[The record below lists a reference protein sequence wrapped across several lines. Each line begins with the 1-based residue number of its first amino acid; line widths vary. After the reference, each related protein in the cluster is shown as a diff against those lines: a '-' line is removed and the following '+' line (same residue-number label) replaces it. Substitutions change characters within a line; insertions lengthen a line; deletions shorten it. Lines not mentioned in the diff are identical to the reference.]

1 MHIQQNFSLLKYNTF
16 GIDVSC
22 SHFIELD
29 SEQAIVDFVKTD
41 LQKFPEY
48 TILGGGSN
56 MLFTSD
62 YKGLI
67 LKISARGI
75 RVCQQENGHILV
87 AAMAGEIW
95 DEFVQYTVNL
105 GYGGLENLSLIPGT
119 VGASPIQNIGAYGVE
134 LCDVFHSLRAL
145 NISDGSIRTFDAK
158 TCRFGY
164 RDSFFKQEG
173 KGQYIILEVTF
184 RLDIHPVPKLDYGA
198 IKAEIQK
205 AGIPDE
211 SITVSDIREAVC
223 SIRRSKLPDPELIGN
238 AGSFFKNPVVGG
250 DVFRNLLVKYPQ
262 IIAFPQ
268 KDDKFKLAA
277 AWMIDQCGWKGYRE
291 KDAGVHVNQA
301 LVLVN
306 YGQSS
311 GLMIFQLAEQ
321 IIESVFQKFKIRI
334 ETEVNII

>member
-16 GIDVSC
+16 RIDVSC
-22 SHFIELD
+22 SHFVELD
-29 SEQAIVDFVKTD
+29 SEQSIVDFVKTD
-41 LQKFPEY
+41 LQKFPDRI
-48 TILGGGSN
+48 ILGGGSN

-67 LKISARGI
+67 LKISAKGI
-75 RVCQQENGHILV
+75 RVIQQENGQILV
-87 AAMAGEIW
+87 GAMAGEIW
-95 DEFVQYTVNL
+95 DDFVQYTVNL

-134 LCDVFHSLRAL
+134 VCDVFHSLRAVSV
-145 NISDGSIRTFDAK
+145 SDGSIRTFNAEA
-158 TCRFGY
+158 CRFGY

-173 KGQYIILEVTF
+173 KGQYIILEVVF
-184 RLDIHPVPKLDYGA
+184 RLDNHPVLKLDYGA
-198 IKAEIQK
+198 IKSEIQK
-205 AGIPDE
+205 SGIPDE
-211 SITVSDIREAVC
+211 SIRVSDIRDAVC
-223 SIRRSKLPDPELIGN
+223 AIRRSKLPDPELIGN
-238 AGSFFKNPVVGG
+238 AGSFFKNPVIDG
-250 DVFRNLLVKYPQ
+250 DVYRNLLARYPQ

-268 KDDKFKLAA
+268 QDDKFKLAA

-311 GLMIFQLAEQ
+311 GIMIQQLSEK
-321 IIESVFQKFKIRI
+321 IIDSVFRKFQIRI